1 MKKTPTNQ
9 IARVALVM
17 LLLAEVSGTVIAG
30 GPAIPTNQVPT
41 VIDLHA
47 PNNATPVVTVWIPQP
62 SSGTAKTC
70 TAGTQRTARVIELP
84 ASNGGSRSITVWIH
98 DCKCGEHPLMHSSP

>member
-1 MKKTPTNQ
+1 MKKKRTNQ
-9 IARVALVM
+9 IAWIALVM
-17 LLLAEVSGTVIAG
+17 VLLAEASGTLIAG
-30 GPAIPTNQVPT
+30 GPATPTNQVPT

-47 PNNATPVVTVWIPQP
+47 PNNATPAVTVWVPNP

-84 ASNGGSRSITVWIH
+84 ASNDASRSITVWTQ
-98 DCKCGEHPLMHSSP
+98 DCKRREDPQKHSP